1 MEFKTLLKSAAI
13 VALSAG
19 FASAQDDAT
28 LSVDG
33 EVIKTRAE
41 APAFAEN
48 LDTVYSGWHFRSG
61 ETQVL
66 QMDDFENPAFVF
78 VDQGVDLFVHWPGTN
93 PNELA
98 EKVKAINLDD
108 ATLSMITNR
117 GIKVWPDGFKETF
130 CTDHWRCR
138 FKVEKGQMDKST
150 IIALLKLAEGHHLDV
165 IKTENLYTFNGIPA
179 YSLGQGQ

>member
-1 MEFKTLLKSAAI
+1 MEFKTLLTSAAI

-33 EVIKTRAE
+33 EVIKTRAD

-78 VDQGVDLFVHWPGTN
+78 
-93 PNELA
+93 LA
-98 EKVKAINLDD
+98 RW
-108 ATLSMITNR
+108 LSFGLR
-117 GIKVWPDGFKETF
+117 
-130 CTDHWRCR
+130 CTARARALRCR
-138 FKVEKGQMDKST
+138 GWQRT
-150 IIALLKLAEGHHLDV
+150 RTL
-165 IKTENLYTFNGIPA
+165 
-179 YSLGQGQ
+179 

>member
-1 MEFKTLLKSAAI
+1 MEFKTLLTSAAI

-33 EVIKTRAE
+33 EVIKTRAD

-78 VDQGVDLFVHWPGTN
+78 VDQGVELFDMVEGP
-93 PNELA
+93 
-98 EKVKAINLDD
+98 KVRPVQAVMRMCLILLGCVQLCHGWKMVTWSLWKSW
-108 ATLSMITNR
+108 SMNVGR
-117 GIKVWPDGFKETF
+117 
-130 CTDHWRCR
+130 
-138 FKVEKGQMDKST
+138 
-150 IIALLKLAEGHHLDV
+150 IAWV
-165 IKTENLYTFNGIPA
+165 R
-179 YSLGQGQ
+179 SLGSIPVVK

>member
-1 MEFKTLLKSAAI
+1 MEFKTLLTSAAI

-33 EVIKTRAE
+33 EVIKTRAD

-78 VDQGVDLFVHWPGTN
+78 VDQGVDLF
-93 PNELA
+93 
-98 EKVKAINLDD
+98 D
-108 ATLSMITNR
+108 
-117 GIKVWPDGFKETF
+117 
-130 CTDHWRCR
+130 
-138 FKVEKGQMDKST
+138 KVEGSEGKACASCHEDVADFAGLRPTLPRVENGELVTMEDLVNECRTDRMGAEPWKYSGGQMTSVT
-150 IIALLKLAEGHHLDV
+150 ALIGLQSRGMSINVAVDGDAAPFFERG
-165 IKTENLYTFNGIPA
+165 
-179 YSLGQGQ
+179 

>member
-1 MEFKTLLKSAAI
+1 MEFKTLLTSAAI

-33 EVIKTRAE
+33 EVIQTRAD

-66 QMDDFENPAFVF
+66 QMDDF
-78 VDQGVDLFVHWPGTN
+78 
-93 PNELA
+93 
-98 EKVKAINLDD
+98 
-108 ATLSMITNR
+108 
-117 GIKVWPDGFKETF
+117 
-130 CTDHWRCR
+130 
-138 FKVEKGQMDKST
+138 
-150 IIALLKLAEGHHLDV
+150 
-165 IKTENLYTFNGIPA
+165 
-179 YSLGQGQ
+179 